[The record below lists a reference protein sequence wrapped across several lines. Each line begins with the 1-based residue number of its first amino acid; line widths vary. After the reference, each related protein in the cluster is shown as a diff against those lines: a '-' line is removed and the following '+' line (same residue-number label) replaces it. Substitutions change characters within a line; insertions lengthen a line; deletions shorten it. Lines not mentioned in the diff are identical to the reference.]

1 MRTKLTKIALP
12 AALVLAMALTLSCS
26 GDEPVES
33 GSSNK
38 IRGFAQKGPF
48 ADGAVVTL
56 HELDSSFN
64 RTGRS
69 FKSEI
74 SGLGGKFEM
83 RRDSLASNFAL
94 FEVNG
99 RYFSEATSFPSTA
112 SVVLFAIA
120 DVSEKDSA
128 NINVLTHLEH
138 GRVLSLVGQG
148 LSFADAKKQAQKE
161 ILAVFGI
168 SGEFENSDDMSIF
181 GATESNAAL
190 LAVSVMM
197 EGGLPEDGLSLR
209 MAYLNRAIWDGSMQ
223 DGLDSLKGIIADWAF
238 KANLTNTRGTVY
250 NWNRSSEIPAFEK
263 HVTNYWMADYG
274 LAACDSLNEGKLEK
288 IAKDTEDVSYI
299 CKSGSWVEPSV
310 FEKNTYGWECSD
322 INDME
327 TKTGQSTGTK
337 YVCLDGTW
345 QTGPNQYGYDYKK
358 RYCSKNECRYF
369 TDSRDGKQYAYVTIG
384 EQTWMAQNLNY
395 DMEGSK
401 CPDNETAYCR
411 VHGRLYRWT
420 SALTA
425 CPEGWH
431 LPSKEEWEK
440 LAAFVEGDGSKLKT
454 TVGWEDD
461 YWGVSGNG
469 TDEYGFSAA
478 SSASG
483 GQLSQMWASTERDA
497 SKAWSMSL
505 IYTSSNTR
513 ILAEDKQNGRSVRC
527 LMD

>member
-1 MRTKLTKIALP
+1 
-12 AALVLAMALTLSCS
+12 
-26 GDEPVES
+26 
-33 GSSNK
+33 
-38 IRGFAQKGPF
+38 
-48 ADGAVVTL
+48 
-56 HELDSSFN
+56 
-64 RTGRS
+64 
-69 FKSEI
+69 
-74 SGLGGKFEM
+74 
-83 RRDSLASNFAL
+83 
-94 FEVNG
+94 
-99 RYFSEATSFPSTA
+99 
-112 SVVLFAIA
+112 
-120 DVSEKDSA
+120 
-128 NINVLTHLEH
+128 
-138 GRVLSLVGQG
+138 
-148 LSFADAKKQAQKE
+148 
-161 ILAVFGI
+161 
-168 SGEFENSDDMSIF
+168 
-181 GATESNAAL
+181 
-190 LAVSVMM
+190 
-197 EGGLPEDGLSLR
+197 
-209 MAYLNRAIWDGSMQ
+209 
-223 DGLDSLKGIIADWAF
+223 
-238 KANLTNTRGTVY
+238 
-250 NWNRSSEIPAFEK
+250 
-263 HVTNYWMADYG
+263 
-274 LAACDSLNEGKLEK
+274 
-288 IAKDTEDVSYI
+288 
-299 CKSGSWVEPSV
+299 
-310 FEKNTYGWECSD
+310 
-322 INDME
+322 ME